1 MRFTKTISLL
11 AAGLSTLVT
20 GCATITQGTQQSI
33 TFNLEPPETR
43 CDVSR
48 IGDGP
53 LAKISAKSNTIYVG
67 KDKDDI
73 LVKCDADGFESSTT
87 KVVSG
92 ATGAGVTGVLLDFG
106 ITDMITGAMYRY
118 PENVTISLTPIKK
131 TEAKAEAVKTEV
143 VQ

>member
-1 MRFTKTISLL
+1 MKKTVFNCML
-11 AAGLSTLVT
+11 AAMCFSVV

-33 TFNLEPPETR
+33 SFKLDPNTTVCEVLR
-43 CDVSR
+43 V
-48 IGDGP
+48 GDGK
-53 LAKISAKSNTIYVG
+53 LGQVSYNANTIMVG

-73 LVKCDADGFESSTT
+73 LANCSAPGYEPTST

-118 PENVTISLTPIKK
+118 PEQVTIVLTPEKK
-131 TEAKAEAVKTEV
+131 QATN
-143 VQ
+143 

>member
-1 MRFTKTISLL
+1 MIKEIIVTNKLFVGILVL
-11 AAGLSTLVT
+11 ATS
-20 GCATITQGTQQSI
+20 GCATITQGTQQAI
-33 TFNLEPPETR
+33 NFKLEPKETT

-48 IGDGP
+48 VGDGK
-53 LAKISAKSNTIYVG
+53 LGRISAKSNVIHVG

-73 LVKCDADGFESSTT
+73 IVSCTAPGYEQSTT

-118 PENVTISLTPIKK
+118 PEEVTISLEPEIQTSKK
-131 TEAKAEAVKTEV
+131 
-143 VQ
+143 